1 MSNRNGLSLFLVFV
15 ALVCLGWAIKSPA
28 AVAEP
33 VPGASPPLPRC
44 SQALANKN
52 GIPAAK
58 RVEPVSS
65 RAPERHCASALRRG
79 AASPS

>member
-28 AVAEP
+28 AVADP
-33 VPGASPPLPRC
+33 VPGASPPLARC

-52 GIPAAK
+52 GVATAK
-58 RVEPVSS
+58 RVVPASS
-65 RAPERHCASALRRG
+65 RAPERHCASALRRR